1 MSAKIVENCSKA
13 IERAK
18 KLRALN
24 IFIKETFE
32 AAQVKAVESE
42 SKRKLIFYFQKIFI

>member
-13 IERAK
+13 IERAQ

-24 IFIKETFE
+24 IFIKDTFE
-32 AAQVKAVESE
+32 SAQAKAVESQ
-42 SKRKLIFYFQKIFI
+42 SKY